1 MVISSA
7 HTPAPSSES
16 LGGTLAAA
24 GRATPI
30 PVLAVLC
37 IAGAAATAAILIA
50 ARRHWVLSLPLLLVA
65 LYGAW
70 GLAEQG
76 RAAVNRMQSV
86 DATKRYVV
94 SGVLQVAVAAIV
106 VVGAIVSTILMF
118 AVTFFIAGDAPVL

>member
-7 HTPAPSSES
+7 HTPAPPSES

-24 GRATPI
+24 GRSTPI
-30 PVLAVLC
+30 PVLAVLW

-50 ARRHWVLSLPLLLVA
+50 ARRHWVLSLPFLLVA

-70 GLAEQG
+70 GLTEQG
-76 RAAVNRMQSV
+76 RMAVNRMQSV
-86 DATKRYVV
+86 DATRRYVG
-94 SGVLQVAVAAIV
+94 SGILQVTATVIV
-106 VVGAIVSTILMF
+106 VVAAIVSTILVF

>member
-24 GRATPI
+24 GRSTPI
-30 PVLAVLC
+30 WLLAALGV
-37 IAGAAATAAILIA
+37 AGAAATAAILIV
-50 ARRHWVLSLPLLLVA
+50 ARRHWVLSLPFLLAA

-70 GLAEQG
+70 GLTEQG

-86 DATKRYVV
+86 DVTKRYVV
-94 SGVLQVAVAAIV
+94 NGILQVAGAVIVA
-106 VVGAIVSTILMF
+106 VGAIVSVILVF
-118 AVTFFIAGDAPVL
+118 AVTFFLAGDAPVL

>member
-7 HTPAPSSES
+7 HTPAPPSES

-24 GRATPI
+24 GRSTPI

-50 ARRHWVLSLPLLLVA
+50 AQRHWVLSLPLLLVA

-76 RAAVNRMQSV
+76 RMAVNRMQTV
-86 DATKRYVV
+86 DATRRYVV
-94 SGVLQVAVAAIV
+94 SGILQAAAVLIV
-106 VVGAIVSTILMF
+106 VAGATVSTILVF
-118 AVTFFIAGDAPVL
+118 AVTFFLAGDAPKL